1 MQSPLTKPSP
11 QYSSAQTLPWMFPF
25 DPQIQAEILH
35 ELLNVFY
42 DLPASAPCASA
53 LPSSCLPPTPL
64 HAPARHSCT
73 LSLKSSCD
81 PCTSCL
87 LCSGTL
93 SSLFFSPSTR
103 DQALLS
109 CRRSS
114 LTSPLRLSSSD
125 SHRPLIF
132 PVKPCYILLPGRPPP
147 QTPNLTLPCIPT
159 PHLGLGPPRLKS
171 HKRKKPV
178 SESHVCTYSRSCNP
192 ATQR

>member
-93 SSLFFSPSTR
+93 SSLFFTPSTR

-109 CRRSS
+109 CRKSS

-147 QTPNLTLPCIPT
+147 PNPKFNSPVY
-159 PHLGLGPPRLKS
+159 PNASPRAGATTAQESQKE
-171 HKRKKPV
+171 KT
-178 SESHVCTYSRSCNP
+178 SE
-192 ATQR
+192 